1 MAQNKKPV
9 WTHRVDDIRVAI
21 WANQSN
27 GGEVWMNATITRC
40 YKDGDQWKE
49 TTSFKRKDLPTVRV
63 LADMAHDWICKQEP
77 AEAVESIE

>member
-1 MAQNKKPV
+1 MAQKQKPA
-9 WTHRVDDIRVAI
+9 WAHRIEDIRVAV

-27 GGEVWMNATITRC
+27 GGVWMNATITRS

-49 TTSFKRKDLPTVRV
+49 TTTFRRRDLPIVRV

-77 AEAVESIE
+77 AEAVESSE